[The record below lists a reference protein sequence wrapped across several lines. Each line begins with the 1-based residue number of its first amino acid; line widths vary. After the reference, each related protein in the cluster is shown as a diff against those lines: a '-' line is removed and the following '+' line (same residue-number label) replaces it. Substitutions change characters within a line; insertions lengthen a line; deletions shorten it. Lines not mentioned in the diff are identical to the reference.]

1 MNIPNFKVILDLE
14 SLKCHDYYCFL
25 IKQKLEKPS
34 KWVTLK
40 NEFSLDDKQVLE
52 AFLLPVKV
60 ANEPYLHSF
69 HNKVLNSILFTDD
82 HLCKIGYIS
91 DPNCTFSH

>member
-1 MNIPNFKVILDLE
+1 MDYTRAEKLPGILLFIDFE
-14 SLKCHDYYCFL
+14 
-25 IKQKLEKPS
+25 
-34 KWVTLK
+34 LK
-40 NEFSLDDKQVLE
+40 NEFNLDHKQVSE